1 MRRGARPV
9 EGRHPGARSSRSS
22 RDERG
27 VGLVE
32 VIVATIVAVVAIV
45 ALAYTFGT
53 GRGLVNRYEAARV
66 ALATAQGRMERLA
79 AGAPSS
85 PDLLMPSFPSTAYG
99 PFPVQVDGRTV
110 AYESWTVEAYDDR
123 ADGSYT
129 GTELDLKRVTVSVTW
144 GRRGPGETITLTR
157 LFPLY

>member
-1 MRRGARPV
+1 MREPMAGACGPA
-9 EGRHPGARSSRSS
+9 GPGAGLAGRG
-22 RDERG
+22 ERG

-32 VIVATIVAVVAIV
+32 VIVATVVAVVAIL

-66 ALATAQGRMERLA
+66 ALATAQRRMERLA

-85 PDLLMPSFPSTAYG
+85 PDLHLPTLPSTTYG
-99 PFPVQVDGRTV
+99 PFPVEVDGRTV

-144 GRRGPGETITLTR
+144 GERGPDETVALTR